1 MPARHELASRAAELN
16 AVGTPFAWA
25 TVVRA
30 ARPTSAKPGDSA
42 IVRSDGQ
49 LDGFVGGECAEATVR
64 AQAME
69 VLATGEARLLRI
81 TPEPDEH
88 APEEGVVLVHNAC
101 LSGGALDIFLEPS
114 VPLPLVLV
122 FGHAPIA
129 TALVRA
135 DRVFGQQVRALAT
148 ADGPLPHG
156 VAAVVVASH
165 GNDEV
170 PVLTAALRA
179 GVPYVGLVASR
190 RRGPAVLAALP
201 VDDDLRAQVHTPAG
215 LDIGAHAPP
224 EVALS
229 ILAEIVSLRARPGDA
244 ATQPTA
250 ERVAATALDP
260 VCGMT
265 VAATDTSPY
274 AETPSGTVYF
284 CGTGCRTAYLDNPA
298 AYAAEVSISR

>member
-88 APEEGVVLVHNAC
+88 TPEEGVVLVHNAC

-129 TALVRA
+129 TALLRA

-201 VDDDLRAQVHTPAG
+201 VDDDLRAHVHTPAG

-244 ATQPTA
+244 ATQPAA

-265 VAATDTSPY
+265 VAATDTSPH

-298 AYAAEVSISR
+298 AYAAQVSISR

>member
-1 MPARHELASRAAELN
+1 MPARHELASRAAELT
-16 AVGTPFAWA
+16 AVGTSFAWA

-42 IVRSDGQ
+42 IVLSDGQ

-64 AQAME
+64 AQALE

-81 TPEPDEH
+81 TPAPDEH
-88 APEEGVVLVHNAC
+88 TAEDGVVVVHNAC
-101 LSGGALDIFLEPS
+101 LSGGALDVFLEPS

-129 TALVRA
+129 TALLRA

-148 ADGPLPHG
+148 ADSPLPQG
-156 VAAVVVASH
+156 VSAVVVASH

-170 PVLTAALRA
+170 PVLTTALRA

-201 VDDDLRAQVHTPAG
+201 VEDDLRARVHTPAG

-229 ILAEIVSLRARPGDA
+229 ILAEVVSTRARA
-244 ATQPTA
+244 ADVAAAPTA
-250 ERVAATALDP
+250 DRVDATAVDP

-265 VAATDTSPY
+265 VAAASTSPH
-274 AETPSGTVYF
+274 AETPNGTVYF

-298 AYAAEVSISR
+298 AYTSDVSVSR

>member
-81 TPEPDEH
+81 IPEPDEH
-88 APEEGVVLVHNAC
+88 TPEEGVVLVHNAC

-129 TALVRA
+129 TALLRA

-148 ADGPLPHG
+148 ADNPLPHG

-229 ILAEIVSLRARPGDA
+229 ILAEIVSLRARPRDA
-244 ATQPTA
+244 ATQPAA
-250 ERVAATALDP
+250 EGVAATTLDP

-265 VAATDTSPY
+265 VAATDTSPH

>member
-42 IVRSDGQ
+42 IVLSDGQ

-81 TPEPDEH
+81 TPEPNEH
-88 APEEGVVLVHNAC
+88 TPEEGVVLVHNAC

-129 TALVRA
+129 TALMRA
-135 DRVFGQQVRALAT
+135 DRVFGQQVRALT
-148 ADGPLPHG
+148 IADSPLPHG

-170 PVLTAALRA
+170 PVLTAALQA

-201 VDDDLRAQVHTPAG
+201 VEDDLRARVHTPAG

-229 ILAEIVSLRARPGDA
+229 ILAEIVSTRARPGDVVAHPA
-244 ATQPTA
+244 A
-250 ERVAATALDP
+250 EGVAATALDP

-265 VAATDTSPY
+265 VAATSTSPH
-274 AETPSGTVYF
+274 AETSSGTVYF

-298 AYAAEVSISR
+298 AYTTEVSVSR